1 LLVSIITATY
11 NSAKTLPKALEGVKC
26 QQYPYKEHII
36 IDGGSKDETLS
47 VIESYKASV
56 SYRVKVISEP
66 GDSIYDALNKDLRI
80 A

>member
-1 LLVSIITATY
+1 MTP
-11 NSAKTLPKALEGVKC
+11 N
-26 QQYPYKEHII
+26 PYKEHII

-47 VIESYKASV
+47 IIESYKASV

-66 GDSIYDALNKDLRI
+66 GDSIHDALNKDLRI